1 MFGFFKKKT
10 KQAPA
15 RREDPLAIF
24 DEVIASTERQAAEVR
39 RSAATLLALRSGLSR
54 DEQKY
59 RDRLATVKERL
70 SNAELEPA
78 VEKTLRR
85 DELDAQRLLDRT
97 AEALA
102 QADADSKLLLETAE
116 ALRGQLQALQE
127 ERQSA
132 RARLS
137 AGLSVSDAL
146 RQQAASFEKLM
157 RLDAARDEV
166 ERAHALAE
174 LYREEADARR

>member
-1 MFGFFKKKT
+1 MFGFFKKK
-10 KQAPA
+10 KAAPA
-15 RREDPLAIF
+15 RREDPLATF
-24 DEVIASTERQAAEVR
+24 DEVITSTERQAAEVR

-54 DEQKY
+54 DEKRY
-59 RDRLATVKERL
+59 RERLAAVKERL
-70 SNAELEPA
+70 SSTELEPS

-102 QADADSKLLLETAE
+102 QADTDSKLLLETAE
-116 ALRGQLQALQE
+116 ALRDQLQSLQE

-146 RQQAASFEKLM
+146 RQQAANFDKLM

-174 LYREEADARR
+174 LYREEADGKR